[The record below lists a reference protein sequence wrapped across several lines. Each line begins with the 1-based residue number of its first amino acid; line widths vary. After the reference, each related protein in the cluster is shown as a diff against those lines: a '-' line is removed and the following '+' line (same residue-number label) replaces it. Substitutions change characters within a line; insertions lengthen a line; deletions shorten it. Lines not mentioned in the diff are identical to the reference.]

1 MRFTENQILFDTGK
15 TITCLKEM
23 FSVSENGIFRTMCLE
38 GIIEHNL
45 NVKEKREVMNHL
57 IKKIDYLILITN

>member
-1 MRFTENQILFDTGK
+1 MRFNENKILFDTGK
-15 TITCLKEM
+15 TIVCLNEM
-23 FSVSENGIFRTMCLE
+23 FSISENGVFRTMCPE
-38 GIIEHNL
+38 GITEHNL